1 MRGMQ
6 GCLDQVFSCS
16 SPGTVSIVDGTSL
29 PFLCPSNMEDKASS
43 VQIAQVSAEKG
54 EAAPTVTQPTVV
66 SRHKN
71 PWQIRRAF
79 GAHRF
84 LL

>member
-1 MRGMQ
+1 MRGMR
-6 GCLDQVFSCS
+6 GCLDQVFDGS
-16 SPGTVSIVDGTSL
+16 GDGTSL
-29 PFLCPSNMEDKASS
+29 PFLYPSKMEDKASS

-66 SRHKN
+66 SRHKD
-71 PWQIRRAF
+71 PWQIHRAF

-84 LL
+84 LLQCYL